1 MRRVLEWGGIAA
13 GIALIVFGAVVIAF
27 SINGHQTVKDELE
40 RQQITGTPDMTPKA
54 IKAEADKAALRVTLP
69 SCSVAGKPINT
80 GARARCFAQYMN
92 IHALEATGGLVYSQ
106 LPRYASADG
115 KGTDDPA
122 KASKGPNGQPI
133 DNPAR
138 TIWITETA
146 LSTALNVSY
155 MATQL
160 ALFSLLVGV
169 ALMLAGIGFIVLVW
183 MGLMQRVETT
193 KTAPAGAAATQT

>member
-1 MRRVLEWGGIAA
+1 
-13 GIALIVFGAVVIAF
+13 
-27 SINGHQTVKDELE
+27 
-40 RQQITGTPDMTPKA
+40 
-54 IKAEADKAALRVTLP
+54 
-69 SCSVAGKPINT
+69 
-80 GARARCFAQYMN
+80 MN

-133 DNPAR
+133 DNPVR

>member
-133 DNPAR
+133 DNPVR

-183 MGLMQRVETT
+183 MGLMQRVEP